1 MKISIQLFFVSILM
15 IAGISTYAQKYKTA
29 EDTVKL
35 NKEYGKVTGEI
46 ADLTS
51 QLAATQSNLPGYQHK
66 ADAAGSDAVN
76 AATASSDQAS
86 KATNGSVKEAKK
98 AKRKAKR
105 AYNEAKDAKSA
116 KNTVGV
122 QEDKIE
128 KLTSQL
134 AAKKE
139 RLQELDT
146 MRATINS
153 NLTPQAQQ

>member
-1 MKISIQLFFVSILM
+1 MKISIHLFFVSILM

-35 NKEYGKVTGEI
+35 NKEYGKVSGEI

-51 QLAATQSNLPGYQHK
+51 QLAATQNNLPAYQHK
-66 ADAAGSDAVN
+66 ATTAGSDAEN

-86 KATNGSVKEAKK
+86 KATNGSVKDAKK
-98 AKRKAKR
+98 AKKKAKK

-116 KNTVGV
+116 TNTVND
-122 QEDKIE
+122 QEDKIAR
-128 KLTSQL
+128 LSSQL

-146 MRATINS
+146 MRAAINS